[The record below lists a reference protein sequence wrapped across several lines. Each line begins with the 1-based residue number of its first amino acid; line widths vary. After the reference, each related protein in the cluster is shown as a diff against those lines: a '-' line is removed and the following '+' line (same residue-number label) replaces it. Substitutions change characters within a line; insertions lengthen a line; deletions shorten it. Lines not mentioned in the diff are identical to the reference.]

1 VIFGMKNQARD
12 LEPSMAQILHWGY
25 EAPVKNDYIKDKR
38 ELQYKIRKMEKEQ
51 ITEQHDNYRKP
62 EFDDE
67 RGVFLFNFVSQDN
80 QEMWK
85 KKLYDMAVEGETE
98 EFKITTYKQLF
109 GSPDEKAWWDQV
121 FRNVTPAG
129 KPCYTRAQYAGK
141 PLITPMD
148 YVKQRIEDK
157 IKDMITQ
164 DSNGLMAQHLQAME
178 AKEQQALD
186 TMSNQLISD
195 RTLSGGRQGAK
206 DEEANGKEQSK
217 KDIEREKRSA
227 ALKKKRA

>member
-1 VIFGMKNQARD
+1 
-12 LEPSMAQILHWGY
+12 MAKILHWGY
-25 EAPVKNDYIKDKR
+25 EAPVKNDYFKDKR
-38 ELQYKIRKMEKEQ
+38 ELQYKIRKMEKEL
-51 ITEQHDNYRKP
+51 ITEQHDNYRRP

-129 KPCYTRAQYAGK
+129 KPCYTRALYAGK

-148 YVKQRIEDK
+148 YVKQKIEDK
-157 IKDMITQ
+157 IKDMITH

-178 AKEQQALD
+178 AKEQ
-186 TMSNQLISD
+186 
-195 RTLSGGRQGAK
+195 
-206 DEEANGKEQSK
+206 
-217 KDIEREKRSA
+217 
-227 ALKKKRA
+227 

>member
-1 VIFGMKNQARD
+1 
-12 LEPSMAQILHWGY
+12 MAQILHWGY

-38 ELQYKIRKMEKEQ
+38 QLQYKIRKMEKEQ

-67 RGVFLFNFVSQDN
+67 RGIFLFNFISQDN

-109 GSPDEKAWWDQV
+109 GSPEEKHWWDQV

-129 KPCYTRAQYAGK
+129 KPCYTREKYAGK

-157 IKDMITQ
+157 IKDMITH
-164 DSNGLMAQHLQAME
+164 DVNGLMAQHL
-178 AKEQQALD
+178 
-186 TMSNQLISD
+186 
-195 RTLSGGRQGAK
+195 
-206 DEEANGKEQSK
+206 
-217 KDIEREKRSA
+217 
-227 ALKKKRA
+227 

>member
-1 VIFGMKNQARD
+1 MIFGMKNQARD
-12 LEPSMAQILHWGY
+12 CEPSMAQILHWGY

-109 GSPDEKAWWDQV
+109 GSPDEKAWWD
-121 FRNVTPAG
+121 
-129 KPCYTRAQYAGK
+129 
-141 PLITPMD
+141 
-148 YVKQRIEDK
+148 
-157 IKDMITQ
+157 
-164 DSNGLMAQHLQAME
+164 
-178 AKEQQALD
+178 
-186 TMSNQLISD
+186 
-195 RTLSGGRQGAK
+195 
-206 DEEANGKEQSK
+206 
-217 KDIEREKRSA
+217 
-227 ALKKKRA
+227 